1 MDTAGEGEGGVNSRE
16 ALDIY
21 ITICKTDGQW
31 EAMHNIGNSTYGHS
45 VTTWRGGM
53 AGGREAEEGGDVC
66 VIMTGLHYH
75 IAGTNTTLQKILI
88 TFKKI

>member
-53 AGGREAEEGGDVC
+53 GVGGRLKREGTYVYLWLIHT
-66 VIMTGLHYH
+66 VVW
-75 IAGTNTTLQKILI
+75 QKPA
-88 TFKKI
+88 